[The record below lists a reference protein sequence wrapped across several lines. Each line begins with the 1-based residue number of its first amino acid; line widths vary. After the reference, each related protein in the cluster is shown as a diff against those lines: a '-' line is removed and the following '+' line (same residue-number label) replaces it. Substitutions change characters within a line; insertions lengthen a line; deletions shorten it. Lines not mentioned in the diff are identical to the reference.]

1 MSSELP
7 PTEYFSG
14 IDFNPSFYQSSSSD
28 SLTATTGKKLFLSYP
43 VAQGSETFP
52 SNITLLST
60 LTDSSGDVGTL
71 GQYLSSTTS
80 GVSWTTPSSGSTYVA
95 YSASA
100 TLPTITDPTLLVVVS
115 GATVG
120 KVITIPATG
129 YSVGQKIQIK
139 NTGSVVASISTSLIT
154 AFLYSST
161 SAAISITLESG
172 DVVNLIYTGF
182 AWIQ

>member
-1 MSSELP
+1 MSAELP
-7 PTEYFSG
+7 PTEYFTN

-60 LTDSSGDVGTL
+60 LKDASGSVGTL

-80 GVSWTTPSSGSTYVA
+80 GVSWITPSSGATYAA
-95 YSASA
+95 YTATA
-100 TLPTITDPTLLVVVS
+100 TLSTITNLTLLVVVS

-120 KVITIPATG
+120 MVITIPQ
-129 YSVGQKIQIK
+129 VIH
-139 NTGSVVASISTSLIT
+139 
-154 AFLYSST
+154 
-161 SAAISITLESG
+161 
-172 DVVNLIYTGF
+172 
-182 AWIQ
+182 